1 MDSAAESAE
10 HPMNFV
16 LSDDFDL
23 GFPQVGEI
31 REGQVVAHRP
41 NEILV
46 DIGAKSEGIISG
58 REVETM
64 DPETRE
70 MLAVGNVVPVYIID
84 PDDQDGNIILSFSKA
99 MEEEDWQK
107 AQDLMESQEVYE
119 GRVIGYN
126 KGGVLVRLGRV
137 RGFVPASQLSSTRK
151 FSNARNSTED
161 RLREIVGEKILTRV
175 IEVDRSRNR
184 LILSERAATK
194 EIREA
199 QRAKLLEELHEGDVR
214 DGRVVNL
221 ADFGAFVDIGGLE
234 GLVHL
239 SELSWK
245 RVNHP
250 SEVLKLGGHV
260 KVYVLN
266 VDRERNRVALSL
278 KKLEADP
285 WTNINNMY
293 QEGQLVEVTITKL
306 TKYGAFARLDDDYEL
321 EGLIHIS
328 EMSDDRVNH
337 PRDIV
342 HKDQVVTARIIRI
355 DPDQRQLGLSI
366 KQVMSDQY
374 MDADLAYFGDAEGGE
389 GHIDDIEENFDDSF
403 EAADSDL
410 EDFEEEDEVFED
422 S

>member
-1 MDSAAESAE
+1 MDEQLTGSAAESAE

-23 GFPQVGEI
+23 GFPQTGEI
-31 REGQVVAHRP
+31 REGQVVAHRS

-64 DPETRE
+64 DSETRDL
-70 MLAVGNVVPVYIID
+70 LAVGNMVSVYIVD

-107 AQDLMESQEVYE
+107 AQELMDSQEVYE

-151 FSNARNSTED
+151 FGNVRSSTED
-161 RLREIVGEKILTRV
+161 RLREIVGEEILTRV

-199 QRAKLLEELHEGDVR
+199 QRAKLLEELSEGDVR

-260 KVYVLN
+260 QVYVLN

-278 KKLEADP
+278 KKLEPDP
-285 WTNINNMY
+285 WTNIDNMY

-328 EMSDDRVNH
+328 EMSEDRVNH

-355 DPDQRQLGLSI
+355 DAEQRQLGLSI
-366 KQVMSDQY
+366 KQVTSDQY
-374 MDADLAYFGDAEGGE
+374 LDADLSFFENAEDE
-389 GHIDDIEENFDDSF
+389 VEEEEFDVEVDDFEE
-403 EAADSDL
+403 

>member
-1 MDSAAESAE
+1 LDDQLTDSAAEAAE

-31 REGQVVAHRP
+31 REGQVVAHRS

-64 DPETRE
+64 DAETRE
-70 MLAVGNVVPVYIID
+70 LLAVGNTVLVYIID

-99 MEEEDWQK
+99 MEEEDWQQ
-107 AQDLMESQEVYE
+107 AQELMESQDVYE

-151 FSNARNSTED
+151 FASVRNSTED
-161 RLREIVGEKILTRV
+161 RLREIVGENILTRV

-199 QRAKLLEELHEGDVR
+199 QRAKLLEELSEGDVR

-250 SEVLKLGGHV
+250 SEVLKLGSHV

-285 WTNINNMY
+285 
-293 QEGQLVEVTITKL
+293 
-306 TKYGAFARLDDDYEL
+306 
-321 EGLIHIS
+321 
-328 EMSDDRVNH
+328 
-337 PRDIV
+337 
-342 HKDQVVTARIIRI
+342 
-355 DPDQRQLGLSI
+355 
-366 KQVMSDQY
+366 
-374 MDADLAYFGDAEGGE
+374 
-389 GHIDDIEENFDDSF
+389 
-403 EAADSDL
+403 
-410 EDFEEEDEVFED
+410 
-422 S
+422 